1 MHLKDRQKMCTS
13 CDGRI
18 PLDADLCPYCAAE
31 QTTAIAPASS
41 AKELHHQS
49 LQDSLTA
56 LYSPPQVG
64 KNTGLMS
71 PVSAKNLNYGFVS
84 PKKVDEDA
92 ISGKKQDQ
100 DGGKIPGFER
110 IEPKT
115 QGQREIPNLS
125 KPQPLKDPMAE
136 KRFNHSSAALGVPTI
151 PVESSEEQ
159 HADEGRSS
167 FWPIMLLSIGAN
179 LLTIGLLQLFF
190 SDNGFL
196 RLEWDSSNWFVYCLA
211 ALPLFFFG
219 FKKANTMKG

>member
-18 PLDADLCPYCAAE
+18 PMESEVCPYCAAD
-31 QTTAIAPASS
+31 QTSTSAPAST

-56 LYSPPQVG
+56 PYTPPYAGKSP
-64 KNTGLMS
+64 NMMN
-71 PVSAKNLNYGFVS
+71 PVSAQNLSYG
-84 PKKVDEDA
+84 P
-92 ISGKKQDQ
+92 ISIKSAEIPPIDQ
-100 DGGKIPGFER
+100 KKIPDFER
-110 IEPKT
+110 VQPKIPVS
-115 QGQREIPNLS
+115 REVPNIS
-125 KPQPLKDPMAE
+125 KSEPLKETMAE
-136 KRFNHSSAALGVPTI
+136 KRFNNSSAVLGVPTI
-151 PVESSEEQ
+151 PVDSSEEQ

-167 FWPIMLLSIGAN
+167 FWPILLLSVGAN
-179 LLTIGLLQLFF
+179 LLTVGLLQLFF

-219 FKKANTMKG
+219 FKKANSMKG